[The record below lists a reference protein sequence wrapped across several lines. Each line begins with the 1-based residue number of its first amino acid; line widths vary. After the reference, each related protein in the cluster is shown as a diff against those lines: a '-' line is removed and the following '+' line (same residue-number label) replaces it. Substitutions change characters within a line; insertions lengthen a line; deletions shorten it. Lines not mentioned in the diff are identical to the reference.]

1 MTKKVCVLLASHDG
15 NGPIGVEI
23 RVNGKATTRM
33 FVDSVKV
40 GKRMSPKLLK
50 ELEAVGIP
58 FETF

>member
-1 MTKKVCVLLASHDG
+1 MTTKVCVLLASPDG

-23 RVNGKATTRM
+23 RVNGKVTTRM

-58 FETF
+58 FKTS

>member
-1 MTKKVCVLLASHDG
+1 MTKKVCVLLASQDG

-33 FVDSVKV
+33 FVDSVEV

-50 ELEAVGIP
+50 ELETVGIP
-58 FETF
+58 FKTF